1 MKFLVKNKP
10 WEKYS
15 DNVSIFLLN
24 IYKEYTIRLS
34 INTMLFLSSSIC
46 ADSCFIHIL
55 CDILGYQIEIRFKII
70 KTVPCVLSV
79 IKTVILTFLTK
90 TDAHKY

>member
-1 MKFLVKNKP
+1 
-10 WEKYS
+10 
-15 DNVSIFLLN
+15 
-24 IYKEYTIRLS
+24 
-34 INTMLFLSSSIC
+34 MLFLSIC